1 MPKKRDAEMVEFEAA
16 LLRSAEQ
23 AASGEYARVHTPDE
37 IVKRRGR
44 PVGSTAATRKSA
56 TTIRLDEDVLA
67 AFKATG
73 QGWQTR
79 MNNALK
85 DWLKTHQLI

>member
-1 MPKKRDAEMVEFEAA
+1 MPKKVDTEMAEFEAA
-16 LLRSAEQ
+16 LLRSAKQ
-23 AASGEYARVHTPDE
+23 AVDGKYARVHSPDE
-37 IVKRRGR
+37 IVRRRGR
-44 PVGSTAATRKSA
+44 PVGSTAAVRKSA
-56 TTIRLDEDVLA
+56 TTIRLDEEVLS

-85 DWLKTHQLI
+85 DWLKTHQLT